1 MSHPENESQAPAAR
15 WSLIGPGIVVAATGV
30 GAGDLVA
37 TLIAGSRFGYALLW
51 AALAGTVIKIAL
63 AEGVGRWTLAS
74 GRTIFDGWSSLGG
87 GWPIPGTGGR
97 LNWAG
102 VYFGLYVVLWGFVY
116 GAAAMTAAALPLAAL
131 FGGDLKLWGV
141 LSGVMGLGLVWFG
154 GYGLFEKVMTGLVG
168 LMFVTVVGLAIIV
181 APDLPAMASGLR
193 PTLPEGSVFYTLGL
207 IGGVG
212 GTITMAAYGY
222 WANAKGWRGPA
233 WMRVMR
239 LDNGVAYVV
248 TGVFV
253 IAMLI
258 VGAELLHAAGIA
270 IIVAPDLPAMASGLR
285 PTLPEGSVFYTLGL
299 IGGVGGTIT
308 MAAYGYWANAKGWR
322 GPAWMRVM
330 RLDNGVAYVVTGVFV
345 IAMLI
350 VGAELLHAA
359 GIALRS
365 GERGLLDLDQ
375 VLRDRFGRPVSLL
388 FLLGFWATSF
398 SSLIGVWQGV
408 SLMFADFFGHVAGR
422 SRGLERGVAGQGP
435 AEKSRPF
442 RAYAL
447 WLTFPPVIL
456 LFMDRPF
463 GLIVAYGVLGS
474 LFMPF
479 LAGTLIWLLN
489 SDRTPQAWRS
499 GWASNL
505 LLGAAALLFA
515 ALAGNEL
522 IGLVQP

>member
-1 MSHPENESQAPAAR
+1 MSEAQNESQTTRAR

-102 VYFGLYVVLWGFVY
+102 VYFGLYVVIWGFVY
-116 GAAAMTAAALPLAAL
+116 GAAAMTATALPLAAL
-131 FGGDLKLWGV
+131 FGGDLKVWGV
-141 LSGVMGLGLVWFG
+141 LSGVIGLAFVWFG
-154 GYGLFEKVMTGLVG
+154 GYGLFEKVMMGLVG

-181 APDLPAMASGLR
+181 APDLPAMATGLWPR
-193 PTLPEGSVFYTLGL
+193 LPDGSVFYTLGL
-207 IGGVG
+207 VGGVG

-222 WANAKGWRGPA
+222 WVNAKGWRGPA

-258 VGAELLHAAGIA
+258 VGAELLY
-270 IIVAPDLPAMASGLR
+270 S
-285 PTLPEGSVFYTLGL
+285 
-299 IGGVGGTIT
+299 
-308 MAAYGYWANAKGWR
+308 
-322 GPAWMRVM
+322 
-330 RLDNGVAYVVTGVFV
+330 
-345 IAMLI
+345 
-350 VGAELLHAA
+350 A

-365 GERGLLDLDQ
+365 GERGLLDLDR
-375 VLRDRFGRPVSLL
+375 VLRDRFGRPISIL

-422 SRGLERGVAGQGP
+422 ARGLERGIAGQGP
-435 AEKSRPF
+435 VEKTWPF

-447 WLTFPPVIL
+447 WLTFPPIVL

-489 SDRTPQAWRS
+489 SDRTPRAWRS
-499 GWASNL
+499 GWVSNL

-515 ALAGNEL
+515 VLAGNEL
-522 IGLVQP
+522 AGLIRP